1 MLCSLCSMSI
11 ANRTILNL
19 IFHLNCIFI
28 GENLS
33 VPSENMSWWK
43 RFEAKIKKTNSRV

>member
-1 MLCSLCSMSI
+1 MSI

-19 IFHLNCIFI
+19 VFHLNCIFK
-28 GENLS
+28 GGNLS

-43 RFEAKIKKTNSRV
+43 RFEAKIKKQKVGCDIN